1 MSSAQELK
9 KIGSVSLVNPLVLE
23 TLEKL
28 IDKKKNTAKVAFN
41 SDLQKIYSTVT
52 QKSFTAAETLI
63 KNLIDFGRSIRL
75 ILDTYFPIVAR
86 RLGDHWVSDK
96 LTFAEVTLA
105 LANLQLLNSK
115 FEPLYLSDL
124 KSSQIRSKILLVV
137 PTGEDHTFG
146 AISVT
151 RKLRSMGTQTI
162 LLLDYQNKELE
173 DLILGETLDLIGIS
187 SGNNFMTEKINAL
200 ATFLTSRIGKKTPI
214 ALGGNLVSTYKKTNE
229 ILNVDLISTNPEFVL
244 DSLGIKYANNKKIT

>member
-9 KIGSVSLVNPLVLE
+9 KVESVSLVNPLVLE

-52 QKSFTAAETLI
+52 QKSFIAAETLI

-115 FEPLYLSDL
+115 FEPLYLSGL
-124 KSSQIRSKILLVV
+124 KSSQIGAKILLVV
-137 PTGEDHTFG
+137 PKGEDHTFG

-173 DLILGETLDLIGIS
+173 DMILGETFDLIGIS

-200 ATFLTSRIGKKTPI
+200 STFLTSRIGKKTPI

-244 DSLGIKYANNKKIT
+244 DSLGIKYSNNKKTT